1 MKLCVVVLISISYGE
16 AVTQGPLVLVGGNL
30 QEDNS
35 EIYDKIVELS
45 GGKGI
50 AKIGVV
56 TAANGN
62 AESSGAYYVDMFQRY
77 GAATVYWI
85 PVQESDPG
93 AAFSSE
99 TVGNILQMGGIFF
112 GGGEPFR
119 IVKTMFTEE
128 GGVRADTPVLT
139 AIKTMWQVGAMV
151 AGTSAGIEAMQ
162 SNIMITGGL
171 NYNALVYGA
180 MPSSTPQD
188 NLTYDPLGGL
198 GFLDGVIIDAHFS
211 EKEREARLIKLVAD
225 TRGQDKGATKGLG
238 LDEDTALVCQSGVCQ
253 VIGSAGVWA
262 VDLSKANIKD
272 SDGWWMCAD
281 AITTYLTPED
291 SLTLSSWT
299 SQFANWKTD
308 LAGLV
313 SGEKVETSNS
323 LFNGTIYRD
332 GSMAEYSRV
341 VNSLLLSK
349 ASGAYGNTQQSDLAT
364 YQVQWVKTQETRSV
378 MGQRP
383 GNGKVYI
390 SYEGLSVNFVPG
402 YLAPKLQG

>member
-1 MKLCVVVLISISYGE
+1 MGKRVSTMKLCLVLLISIWYGE

-35 EIYDKIVELS
+35 EIYDKIVKLS
-45 GGKGI
+45 GGKEI

-77 GAATVYWI
+77 GAALVYWI
-85 PVQESDPG
+85 PVQESNPG
-93 AAFSSE
+93 AAFSS
-99 TVGNILQMGGIFF
+99 
-112 GGGEPFR
+112 
-119 IVKTMFTEE
+119 EE

-238 LDEDTALVCQSGVCQ
+238 LDEGTALVCQSGVCK
-253 VIGSAGVWA
+253 VIGNAGVWA

-272 SDGWWMCAD
+272 SDGWWTCAD

-299 SQFANWKTD
+299 AQTAAWKTD

-349 ASGAYGNTQQSDLAT
+349 ASGAFGNTQQSDPAT
-364 YQVQWVKTQETRSV
+364 YQVQWVKTQATRGV

-390 SYEGLSVNFVPG
+390 SYDGLSVNFVPG